1 MSNRAPIAGSSNLSQ
16 PKDELAVK
24 VDQII
29 QVSSLCRQLVIQAKS
44 YNLASTSSLKLPKSL
59 WKVDC
64 LTSMTWFLCPG
75 RIAQEVRLQEVDI
88 RKGLLPLPLER
99 LTNG

>member
-1 MSNRAPIAGSSNLSQ
+1 MSNRAPTAGSSNLSQ

-29 QVSSLCRQLVIQAKS
+29 QVSSPCRQLVIQAES
-44 YNLASTSSLKLPKSL
+44 CHLVSTSFLKLPKSL
-59 WKVDC
+59 WKVDYP
-64 LTSMTWFLCPG
+64 TSMTWFQCPG

-88 RKGLLPLPLER
+88 RKGLLPLPLAR
-99 LTNG
+99 FTNG